1 MSLPIIFSTV
11 GMVAVLLIRVMGSLS
26 GPDMGPED
34 EDAAVNDANSLE
46 AVHQAAGLFTN
57 KYQLMVDEIISF
69 QKAPDYQ
76 RAEARRQELAALAAS
91 HVGKFQDLADT
102 LQAKLGQLAIQ
113 DEASDSGTTH

>member
-1 MSLPIIFSTV
+1 M
-11 GMVAVLLIRVMGSLS
+11 LLRVMGSLS
-26 GPDMGPED
+26 GPNMGPED
-34 EDAAVNDANSLE
+34 ANAAVNEVNSLE

-76 RAEARRQELAALAAS
+76 RAESRRQELAALAAS

-102 LQAKLGQLAIQ
+102 LQAKLGQLAVR
-113 DEASDSGTTH
+113 DGVSDAEATH